1 MGKILFTGGSV
12 IDPVGGRIRKADVLI
27 ENGLVKAVGARI
39 KAPDAKKV
47 DCRNRFLAPGFI
59 DLHCHLRE
67 PGEEISETIASGTW
81 AAFASGFT
89 QICPMPNTNPAIDS
103 EALVRFE
110 LEAARGVKGARLI
123 PVGCCTKGR
132 QGKELAELGGMSM
145 AGARAVS
152 DDGNWV
158 SDANLMRRV
167 LEYAKTFNLLVMS
180 HCEVPELSLGL
191 ADEGFVATRLGLP
204 ASPGIAEAIAAM
216 RDIMLAEWTGAPL
229 HICHVSSRETV
240 EVLRWAKARGV
251 AVTAETCPH
260 YFTLTSEALGR
271 EYDSNLRVNPPLR
284 SELDRKAIVRALK
297 DGTIDAISTDHAPH
311 TSEEKEREFEAAAPG
326 IIGFETAFSLCYEVL
341 VLKKVLTLPE
351 LVARLST
358 APAQILGLEPP
369 AIEPGKE
376 ANLVLLDTEVRWE
389 FSRERVL
396 SRSFNTPF
404 LGRMMRGKV
413 VAVFLGENY
422 YFDSEFLGEQ
432 SEVGKFPKVGFKKTG
447 A

>member
-1 MGKILFTGGSV
+1 MSKILFTGGSV
-12 IDPVGGRIRKADVLI
+12 IDPIAGKMRKADVLI
-27 ENGLVKAVGARI
+27 ENGLVKEVGRRI
-39 KAPDAKKV
+39 KAPEAKKI
-47 DCRNRFLAPGFI
+47 DCRNRLLAPGFI

-67 PGEEISETIASGTW
+67 PGEEISETIASGAR

-110 LEAARGVKGARLI
+110 LTAAAGARGARLI

-152 DDGNWV
+152 DDGNWI
-158 SDANLMRRV
+158 SDAGLMRQV

-180 HCEVPELSLGL
+180 HCEVPELALGP
-191 ADEGFVATRLGLP
+191 ADEGFVSTRLGLP

-216 RDIMLAEWTGAPL
+216 RDIMLAEWTGTVI
-229 HICHVSSRETV
+229 HICHVSSQKTV
-240 EVLRWAKARGV
+240 EVLRWAKSRGV

-260 YFTLTSEALGR
+260 YFTLTSEELNKF
-271 EYDSNLRVNPPLR
+271 DSNLCVNPPLR
-284 SELDRKAIVRALK
+284 SELDRKAIMRALK

-311 TSEEKEREFEAAAPG
+311 TPEDKEKEFESAAPG
-326 IIGFETAFSLCYEVL
+326 IIGFETAFSLCYEML
-341 VLKKVLTLPE
+341 VLRKVLTLPE

-358 APAQILGLEPP
+358 IPAQILGLEP
-369 AIEPGKE
+369 ATIEPGKE
-376 ANLVLLDTEVRWE
+376 VNLVLLDTEVKWE
-389 FSRERVL
+389 LTRERVL

-404 LGRMMRGKV
+404 LGRMMCGKV
-413 VAVFLGENY
+413 VAVFLGTDY
-422 YFDSEFLGEQ
+422 YFDSEFWG
-432 SEVGKFPKVGFKKTG
+432 
-447 A
+447 